1 MSQSKVFSDYKSIR
15 ASIDAPFEDTVNM
28 IDAVYEGLRVKAQ
41 KICDDWWDIKFRK
54 ELDIYRP
61 VKNSILGT
69 RIKTNQKGYFYCE
82 WYYNSFSTINGK
94 KKVYSNAIRS
104 LKNGHSVN
112 LRSLKSKMKDWEIHH
127 TMYTER
133 EYQKIRDLASELI
146 AAKAKIQRISEKY
159 TDFYANLV
167 LKQY

>member
-104 LKNGHSVN
+104 LKNGHSCRDSTDWMSYN
-112 LRSLKSKMKDWEIHH
+112 YLKSLYLIDGCKAEI
-127 TMYTER
+127 
-133 EYQKIRDLASELI
+133 L
-146 AAKAKIQRISEKY
+146 
-159 TDFYANLV
+159 DFLQSDQEAITA
-167 LKQY
+167 